1 MIFFLREKTELGV
14 IAEGRKENSTS
25 SLKDSFSLRVD
36 EDDASLR
43 KQESRHSV
51 YEGVFLRNPD
61 ENLVLSLLSNIA
73 VEQYNIYQSAMVDQD
88 DIIAL
93 TRHVRSFSDA
103 LNNLRNTFR
112 DGFIGMYLARCIV
125 MFVRVCV

>member
-1 MIFFLREKTELGV
+1 MFFLREKTELGV
-14 IAEGRKENSTS
+14 IAERRKENSTS

-125 MFVRVCV
+125 MCVRACV

>member
-1 MIFFLREKTELGV
+1 M
-14 IAEGRKENSTS
+14 
-25 SLKDSFSLRVD
+25 
-36 EDDASLR
+36 
-43 KQESRHSV
+43 
-51 YEGVFLRNPD
+51 
-61 ENLVLSLLSNIA
+61 SLLSNIA

-125 MFVRVCV
+125 MCVRVCV

>member
-1 MIFFLREKTELGV
+1 M
-14 IAEGRKENSTS
+14 
-25 SLKDSFSLRVD
+25 
-36 EDDASLR
+36 
-43 KQESRHSV
+43 
-51 YEGVFLRNPD
+51 RNPD

-73 VEQYNIYQSAMVDQD
+73 VEQNNIFQSTMVDQD

-112 DGFIGMYLARCIV
+112 DGFIGMYLASCIV
-125 MFVRVCV
+125 MRKW